1 MTLIGHAHSSQF
13 MEWQNSGITALKH
26 ATCAP
31 NVF

>member
-1 MTLIGHAHSSQF
+1 MTLIGHAYCSQF
-13 MEWQNSGITALKH
+13 MKCQNLDMTTLKH